1 MSDTAQERAA
11 AGVRG
16 AVTDEPYETLRVE
29 ERADRVVVTLYRPEA
44 RNALSG
50 RMITELHAVCDLLER
65 DPKLLLLTG
74 HGGVFAGGADIA
86 ELLRRGRD
94 EALRGINSRLF
105 ERVRRLPMPTVAAVD
120 GWALGGGAELSYA
133 CDIRIAG
140 PDAVFGNPEPGLGI
154 LAAAGASWRLPE
166 LVGES
171 VAKQVLL
178 AGRNLDAAAALAA
191 GLVMEVVPADELLDR
206 AHAVLDRMARSSAT
220 ALRLTKLVVDAPGAH
235 PVADDLAQAVLFEG
249 QDKKDRMTQFL
260 EKRGLEKRGPEEKD
274 SAAKGPD
281 NSGPAK
287 NGPVKNG
294 PVKSGE
300 RT

>member
-1 MSDTAQERAA
+1 MSGTTPTKA
-11 AGVRG
+11 
-16 AVTDEPYETLRVE
+16 YETLLVE
-29 ERADRVVVTLYRPEA
+29 ERDDRVVVTLHRPEA
-44 RNALSG
+44 RNAISG
-50 RMITELHAVCDLLER
+50 QMIDELHAVCETLER
-65 DPKLLLLTG
+65 EPRLLLLTG

-86 ELLRRGRD
+86 ELLARGRD
-94 EALRGINSRLF
+94 DALRGINSRLF

-178 AGRNLDAAAALAA
+178 AGRTLDAAAALAA
-191 GLVMEVVPADELLDR
+191 GLVMDVVPADELTER
-206 AHAVLDRMARSSAT
+206 AHALLDRMARSSAT

-249 QDKKDRMTQFL
+249 QDKKDRMTHFL
-260 EKRGLEKRGPEEKD
+260 NKRGLDTRGPEKK
-274 SAAKGPD
+274 AGRA
-281 NSGPAK
+281 
-287 NGPVKNG
+287 
-294 PVKSGE
+294 
-300 RT
+300 

>member
-1 MSDTAQERAA
+1 MSDTTQERVA

-16 AVTDEPYETLRVE
+16 TVTDEPYETLRVE
-29 ERADRVVVTLYRPEA
+29 ERVDRVVVTLYRPEA
-44 RNALSG
+44 RNAISG

-249 QDKKDRMTQFL
+249 QDKKDRMTRFL
-260 EKRGLEKRGPEEKD
+260 EKGGSEKRGPEEKAPD
-274 SAAKGPD
+274 EMGLDAKSPE
-281 NSGPAK
+281 NSGRAQNGPAK
-287 NGPVKNG
+287 D
-294 PVKSGE
+294 GE